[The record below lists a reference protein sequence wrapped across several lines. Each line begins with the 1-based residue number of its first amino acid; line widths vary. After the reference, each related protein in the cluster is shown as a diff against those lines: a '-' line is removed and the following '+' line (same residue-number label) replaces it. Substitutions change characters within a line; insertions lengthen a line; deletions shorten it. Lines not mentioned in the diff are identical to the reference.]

1 MYCCLKK
8 QNGCPSP
15 FFHDA
20 KDFDAWCSPALQA
33 ASSIRSSQLC
43 IDLLHQDHAP
53 FSLFFWC
60 EQKLENIK
68 SMSQLMFLLLS
79 WQNFFFFVDLGHLY
93 IWDFC
98 YPVFYMVFVLFE
110 FDLLKKKNWCV
121 HLELFLSLF
130 FSSCNP
136 PDNPLPTWFFFS
148 LFCVDQPFTISFRPL
163 HALSFVFLNPVALDS
178 WEFSHNLERG
188 QEIVAFNTISPGSSL
203 ATVLWLVLHLSLR
216 IIFNPLYAT
225 IWVWMHRHK
234 VCAFYLI
241 SFPFRFQLYGC
252 TGNIWQLRA
261 KDRIGATAGTYIAV
275 VAMARSFNPG
285 CPSAN
290 WTATLQQQARL
301 Q

>member
-1 MYCCLKK
+1 MPHFRFFSDVNRNWKTLNPCL
-8 QNGCPSP
+8 NSC
-15 FFHDA
+15 FFYYHD
-20 KDFDAWCSPALQA
+20 K
-33 ASSIRSSQLC
+33 
-43 IDLLHQDHAP
+43 
-53 FSLFFWC
+53 FFFFC
-60 EQKLENIK
+60 RLG
-68 SMSQLMFLLLS
+68 SFVYLGLLLS
-79 WQNFFFFVDLGHLY
+79 SLLHGLCFVW
-93 IWDFC
+93 IRFI
-98 YPVFYMVFVLFE
+98 
-110 FDLLKKKNWCV
+110 KKKNWCV

-188 QEIVAFNTISPGSSL
+188 QEIAAFNTISPGSSL

-252 TGNIWQLRA
+252 TGNIWQLPA
-261 KDRIGATAGTYIAV
+261 KDRIGATAGTYVAV